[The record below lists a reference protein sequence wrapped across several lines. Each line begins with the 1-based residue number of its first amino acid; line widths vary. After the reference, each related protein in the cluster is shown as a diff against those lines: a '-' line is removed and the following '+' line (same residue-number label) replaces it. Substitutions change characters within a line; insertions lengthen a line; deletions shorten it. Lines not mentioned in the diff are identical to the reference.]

1 MSEIWHEGTPVR
13 VSLSDEHIATH
24 VMTNDNTLLGRCL
37 VAYEEAFEEA
47 ITSQAVN
54 PMSRRRGLAAVL
66 EHLAVELV
74 VMNQRDPRL
83 TVHEL
88 ARRLTLEAAGE
99 LAGWAEPDE
108 EPEDDWFSHPSLTA
122 EERNPTLR

>member
-1 MSEIWHEGTPVR
+1 MTTP
-13 VSLSDEHIATH
+13 
-24 VMTNDNTLLGRCL
+24 NTMLGRCL

-54 PMSRRRGLAAVL
+54 PMSRRRGVAAVL
-66 EHLAVELV
+66 EHLAAEII
-74 VMNQRDPRL
+74 VMHQREPSL

-99 LAGWAEPDE
+99 LAGWEVDE
-108 EPEDDWFSHPSLTA
+108 EPEDDWDSHPSLTA
-122 EERNPTLR
+122 EQRNPTLR